1 MKTMKEQDITKM
13 EFLLTLNENI
23 VVQRYFNVKGYNPE
37 AKNSIEF
44 YEFIKDLKDE
54 LEYYLKMKTVV
65 YMMDNKEAIV
75 HDPKIMETSFTEG
88 PEMFNMFVKVGD
100 QTICHRIF
108 DGKKFPPKV
117 RYTVDV
123 RPYLKDVLKE
133 LTDIF
138 SSEELNFQY
147 CEDVLNSIIES
158 NGDGCDFIIKMV
170 VEKDKK
176 KWTAIEEDIDEEDID
191 CD

>member
-1 MKTMKEQDITKM
+1 MKTMKEQEITKM

-23 VVQRYFNVKGYNPE
+23 VVQRYFNVKGFNPE

-54 LEYYLKMKTVV
+54 LQYYLKMKTVV
-65 YMMDNKEAIV
+65 YMMDNMEAII

-88 PEMFNMFVKVGD
+88 PEVFNMFVKVGD

-123 RPYLKDVLKE
+123 RPYLKDVLKS

-138 SSEELNFQY
+138 SSQELNYQY
-147 CEDVLNSIIES
+147 CEFDLR
-158 NGDGCDFIIKMV
+158 D
-170 VEKDKK
+170 
-176 KWTAIEEDIDEEDID
+176 
-191 CD
+191 

>member
-1 MKTMKEQDITKM
+1 MKEMDSTKM

-23 VVQRYFNVKGYNPE
+23 VVQRFFNVKGYNPD

-44 YEFIKDLKDE
+44 YQFIKDLKDE
-54 LEYYLKMKTVV
+54 LQYYLKMKTVV
-65 YMMDNKEAIV
+65 YMMDNMEAIM
-75 HDPKIMETSFTEG
+75 HDPKIMETSQTE
-88 PEMFNMFVKVGD
+88 EAEYFNIYVRVGE

-108 DGKKFPPKV
+108 DGKLFPPKV

-138 SSEELNFQY
+138 SKDELNYEY
-147 CEDVLNSIIES
+147 CEFDLR
-158 NGDGCDFIIKMV
+158 D
-170 VEKDKK
+170 
-176 KWTAIEEDIDEEDID
+176 
-191 CD
+191 

>member
-1 MKTMKEQDITKM
+1 MTNQQENITKF
-13 EFLLTLNENI
+13 EFLLSLSGNI
-23 VVQRYFNVKGYNPE
+23 VCQRYFNVKGFNPE

-54 LEYYLKMKTVV
+54 LQYYLKMKTVV
-65 YMMDNKEAIV
+65 YMMDNMEAII

-88 PEMFNMFVKVGD
+88 PEVFNMFVKVGD

-108 DGKKFPPKV
+108 DGKFFPPKV

-123 RPYLKDVLKE
+123 RPFLKDILRD

-138 SSEELNFQY
+138 SSQTLSFKY
-147 CEDVLNSIIES
+147 LDLDLS
-158 NGDGCDFIIKMV
+158 K
-170 VEKDKK
+170 
-176 KWTAIEEDIDEEDID
+176 
-191 CD
+191 